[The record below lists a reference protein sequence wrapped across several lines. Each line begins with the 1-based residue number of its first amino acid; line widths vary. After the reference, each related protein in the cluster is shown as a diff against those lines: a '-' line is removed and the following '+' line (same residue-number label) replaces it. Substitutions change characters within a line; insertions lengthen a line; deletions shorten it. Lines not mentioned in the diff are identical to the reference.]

1 MTATLRAAIYL
12 RVSLDQTGE
21 RLTVTRH
28 RADAEALAARR
39 GWTVADDA
47 VFTDNS
53 ISASG
58 KKKRPEFTA
67 MLDRIKRGD
76 FDVLIAWE
84 VSRLGRNA
92 RERIELAETCKEAG
106 VVIALVKG
114 SDMDPRTASGR
125 LVFDILG
132 SVAEAEIAIKAE
144 RQRSAARQR
153 ASKGRP
159 PLGTKLTGYTASG
172 EVVEAEAEAVRRIFK
187 MFMMGESL
195 KSIARALT
203 DSGATTARNGK
214 PWNPTTV
221 RGILANP
228 RYAGRAIYMGK
239 VVEGTRGNWE
249 PLVSDDVFDL
259 VQAKLNDPARHSGRV
274 GTYLGAGL
282 YLCATCD
289 EPVVSH
295 SAGRYRCRSA
305 RKSDAAGEAH
315 MNRSHEPVD
324 KFVCDVIAGWLR
336 RDRDEIAAALAPAEA
351 NLAPLLAE
359 IERLRTRIATID
371 ADYDAGYID
380 GLRRHSAVQNARGEL
395 IGIERQLASHTT
407 GAALGEVLGSED
419 PAKAFLDAGLMTQRG
434 VVDALVTVKLRKGTR
449 GSKVFDPE
457 TVAIDWKVKTAEDSV
472 PIGELREILTGFSDS
487 DPLAPAS

>member
-1 MTATLRAAIYL
+1 MPATLRAAIYL

-28 RADAEALAARR
+28 QADAEALAVRR

-53 ISASG
+53 ITGSG

-153 ASKGRP
+153 ANNGRP
-159 PLGTKLTGYTASG
+159 PLGTKLTGYTAKG
-172 EVVEAEAEAVRRIFK
+172 EIVEHEAEVVRRIFK
-187 MFMMGESL
+187 MFTMGESL

-203 DSGATTARNGK
+203 DSGETNARNGK

-221 RGILANP
+221 RGILTNP
-228 RYAGRAIYMGK
+228 RYAGRAIYMGE
-239 VVEGTRGNWE
+239 VLDGVQGNWT
-249 PLVSDDVFDL
+249 PLVSAEVFDL
-259 VQAKLNDPARHSGRV
+259 VQAKINDPSRQTSRV
-274 GTYLGAGL
+274 GTDRRYLGAGL
-282 YLCATCD
+282 YLCSTCE

-305 RKSDAAGEAH
+305 RKSDNAGEAH

-324 KFVCDVIAGWLR
+324 KFVRDVVAGWLS
-336 RDRDEIAAALAPAEA
+336 RDRDEIAAALAPADS
-351 NLAPLLAE
+351 NIAPLVAE
-359 IERLRTRIATID
+359 AERLRARIATID
-371 ADYDAGYID
+371 ADYDAGYIN
-380 GLRRHSAVQNARGEL
+380 GPRRQAAVQRVQAEL
-395 IGIERQLASHTT
+395 IEIERQLARQTT
-407 GAALGEVLGSED
+407 GAALGEVLASEN

-449 GSKVFDPE
+449 GRKAFDPE
-457 TVAIDWKVKTAEDSV
+457 TVVIDWKVRTAEA
-472 PIGELREILTGFSDS
+472 
-487 DPLAPAS
+487 LAS